1 MSAGGCKKRLFN
13 HTLLPT
19 PCMYETERMYGKYR
33 TDACLCHNLASSGRV
48 KRDGCAIQ
56 FIDVS
61 AWHDMYSQGSVGR
74 NDFERRDHGCREYLS
89 LGRKVQPRDSR
100 DRQRQIA
107 QTDHNCKATI
117 GARIAELDLGN
128 GGTPHEKRAITD
140 ALRHLRILQL
150 KRLG

>member
-61 AWHDMYSQGSVGR
+61 AWHDMYSQGSVSR

-89 LGRKVQPRDSR
+89 LGRKVQRAILETDNAKLLKRITTAKRPSPKR
-100 DRQRQIA
+100 DR
-107 QTDHNCKATI
+107 
-117 GARIAELDLGN
+117 
-128 GGTPHEKRAITD
+128 
-140 ALRHLRILQL
+140 
-150 KRLG
+150 